1 MTNFAFAFHLVS
13 SNNNSRGKL
22 LLVKCQ
28 LVQPRGLILIF
39 LHPVVSGI
47 VCHRH
52 CSTSFLHNKKKK
64 LQQLHSECTLCQRHI
79 TFVVN
84 HVMVLSSFS
93 IDSTR
98 TTCEGVWH
106 RFSVKLLWQDC
117 KSAFLVSERMHYI
130 QLNGWKKHLEYLSQW
145 CPSTCLRNDSHKCI
159 CHIGQPTVV
168 S

>member
-1 MTNFAFAFHLVS
+1 MELFAIVIAQPAFFII
-13 SNNNSRGKL
+13 R
-22 LLVKCQ
+22 
-28 LVQPRGLILIF
+28 
-39 LHPVVSGI
+39 
-47 VCHRH
+47 
-52 CSTSFLHNKKKK
+52 KK

-130 QLNGWKKHLEYLSQW
+130 QLNGWKKTFGIFVTMVPLDMLEARFSQVHLSYRATNCCVVISKHVDTIWELTRWHLVQKAIKSHLRKW
-145 CPSTCLRNDSHKCI
+145 CFCYSLITKEND
-159 CHIGQPTVV
+159 PT
-168 S
+168 